1 MNPAQL
7 ITYLNSIEIG
17 EMDQIRGKLGEAR
30 EACNELS
37 QHQLAE
43 QIDEAEAALQ
53 RADVQT
59 YRKRLETVIARLGH
73 LK

>member
-17 EMDQIRGKLGEAR
+17 EMAQIRGKLGEAR
-30 EACNELS
+30 KACNELS

-43 QIDEAEAALQ
+43 QIDPDLQ
-53 RADVQT
+53 SEVADDS
-59 YRKRLETVIARLGH
+59 R
-73 LK
+73 